1 MNLELLK
8 QTSKEDYE
16 RKLSVVLKDLK
27 TIENESTGLFHK
39 IINTDRQILYACMGK
54 ILSVSQS
61 SVLQNRNELYFFASI
76 CQLFNYYMYDDGRLT
91 IKYERYHDGIFIKC
105 NKKDKRSRPFLSL
118 ANDSDRA
125 CYEKEIIELIEWHEN
140 HRLVYKNSLIDNGF
154 YDGSLDK
161 KEFIDYNN

>member
-16 RKLSVVLKDLK
+16 RKLSVVLNDLK

-54 ILSVSQS
+54 ILDVSQS
-61 SVLQNRNELYFFASI
+61 SVLQNRNELQFFASI
-76 CQLFNYYMYDDGRLT
+76 CQLFHYYMYDDGCLT
-91 IKYERYHDGIFIKC
+91 IKYQRYNDGRFIKC

-118 ANDSDRA
+118 ASDSDRV

-161 KEFIDYNN
+161 KEFINYNN